1 MDDPYK
7 CKRESTI
14 RDISLWLVRPR
25 LRDGRAEE
33 RDEELLLEVWAW
45 SLRGRT
51 LWWYQGGI
59 AGAGRLHFAVRTW
72 RKLCPIVI
80 RACPRAGT
88 ASQESSQ
95 SQISEAEAK
104 WIRGKAEE
112 IRRVLIIDGIPRIQ
126 RQAEICRAEAGEH
139 RPCVCWGAGVFTVRR
154 RACGRR
160 WRSGPAV
167 QMAGVAVRF
176 ATEQVV
182 TGLLVCTQRDIPMQ
196 VRVELRR
203 ESADIR

>member
-95 SQISEAEAK
+95 TQISEAEAK

-112 IRRVLIIDGIPRIQ
+112 IWFVLIIDGIPGIQ
-126 RQAEICRAEAGEH
+126 RQAEISRAEAGKH
-139 RPCVCWGAGVFTVRR
+139 RPCVCCRAGVFAVRSR
-154 RACGRR
+154 GR
-160 WRSGPAV
+160 WRSGPAI

-176 ATEQVV
+176 ATEKVV
-182 TGLLVCTQRDIPMQ
+182 TGHFICGQQICGWVMQ
-196 VRVELRR
+196 EGVEFRR